1 MQEVNR
7 FIMEME
13 YQKSLNQNYL
23 VYKNGR
29 EEENYELH
37 MLAENQIG
45 HLLPVELRSID
56 GRDDIYYKIGSFQ
69 PLSKVYRNREMKLED
84 VRIILIGLTGALAAI
99 QEYLLDER
107 HVVLLPEYV
116 FIHMESRELRLL
128 FHPFYEGDIREG
140 VREFADYLIGRID
153 HTEQKAV
160 MMGYQFY
167 RIVREENFIID
178 DIVKLY
184 REEWNNTMDLNR
196 ESRQEV
202 DIEINE
208 DIYENGYAERNS
220 FPVISG
226 KPEKNGFPVKNSYLA
241 KDEYTEKKKY
251 SAKEGY
257 SIKDKYKE
265 LSKYNEKYPAKC
277 KNEKAADLKKLLL
290 CSLLALASG
299 IVLCFGI
306 GPYRPDHM
314 AKVLLALIMLAAVLG
329 ICTEVAHHIRNWKT
343 HGSKDGLFQT
353 LSSKTQTPPDLAL
366 RENLSHKNNYE
377 EIFSDYGK
385 RLNPDMDDLNKQ
397 DNIDEDF
404 YIGNFNK
411 RNLKEKRFNIEKFN
425 QEEIDQENFNQ
436 KEFSHANIAK
446 RYIDSDGDQN
456 KEPVIYGR
464 TVLLSA
470 GGKTAENI
478 LIEKRRGKEIAHQ
491 MEEFPYIIGKVKQSV
506 DLVLN
511 DISVSRIHAKLTEEN
526 GQVYVQDCNST
537 NGTFINGVLLE
548 KEEKIPIEP
557 DDEIRIGRVTLL
569 YQ

>member
-1 MQEVNR
+1 MQEINR
-7 FIMEME
+7 FILEME

-23 VYKNGR
+23 VYKNER
-29 EEENYELH
+29 EEENYEFR

-69 PLSKVYRNREMKLED
+69 SLSKVYRNREMKLED

-99 QEYLLDER
+99 QEYLMDER
-107 HVVLLPEYV
+107 HIVLLPEYI
-116 FIHMESRELRLL
+116 FIHMERRELRLL

-184 REEWNNTMDLNR
+184 REEWKNTMDLDR
-196 ESRQEV
+196 ESRQEADV
-202 DIEINE
+202 EINE
-208 DIYENGYAERNS
+208 DIYDNGYAD
-220 FPVISG
+220 
-226 KPEKNGFPVKNSYLA
+226 KNGFPVMSRNSVENEFPVKDSYL
-241 KDEYTEKKKY
+241 TEDGYPDKK
-251 SAKEGY
+251 
-257 SIKDKYKE
+257 
-265 LSKYNEKYPAKC
+265 KYPAKC
-277 KNEKAADLKKLLL
+277 KNEKEAGYKTEMNLKKLFL
-290 CSLLALASG
+290 CSILALASG

-314 AKVLLALIMLAAVLG
+314 AKVLLALIMLVAVLG
-329 ICTEVAHHIRNWKT
+329 ICIEVAHQTRNWKT
-343 HGSKDGLFQT
+343 HGSKAGMSQT
-353 LSSKTQTPPDLAL
+353 LSLKPQTRSDFML
-366 RENLSHKNNYE
+366 RENVSHKNNYE
-377 EIFSDYGK
+377 EIFSNYGK
-385 RLNPDMDDLNKQ
+385 RLKPDMNNLNKQ
-397 DNIDEDF
+397 DNIDKNF
-404 YIGNFNK
+404 YIGNLNK
-411 RNLKEKRFNIEKFN
+411 KNLKEEGFNIEKFY
-425 QEEIDQENFNQ
+425 QEELDQEDFNQENFNQ

-446 RYIDSDGDQN
+446 RDIDSDEDQN
-456 KEPVIYGR
+456 KEPVIYGK

-470 GGKTAENI
+470 GGKTAENL

-491 MEEFPYIIGKVKQSV
+491 MEEFPYVIGKVKQSV

-537 NGTFINGVLLE
+537 NGTFVNGVLLE
-548 KEEKIPIEP
+548 KEEKIPIEA